1 MTAPNTESDYLFA
14 LNHGNGST
22 NNYCTNFKVYY
33 YKASN
38 NGVLV
43 RNMLPCTYLGEP
55 GMWDTVENKFYRN
68 QGTG

>member
-1 MTAPNTESDYLFA
+1 MKQDGT
-14 LNHGNGST
+14 
-22 NNYCTNFKVYY
+22 
-33 YKASN
+33 
-38 NGVLV
+38 LV

>member
-1 MTAPNTESDYLFA
+1 MFVDRALRYSTFNKTFKMYYLTIKE
-14 LNHGNGST
+14 NGI
-22 NNYCTNFKVYY
+22 
-33 YKASN
+33 
-38 NGVLV
+38 LI